1 MTYKELKD
9 HLDKLSEEQSN
20 TQVTFYD
27 DSNGRYY
34 PANALEVI
42 DIEPT
47 FPPLVYLTLA
57 PDMLQTMKVWQS
69 ANCTLFSHWPR
80 ISLIIRMFKR
90 IQPMN
95 KTSLSK
101 EVYEQ
106 LLNPTPVIRYYFLS
120 NLSTKSTTKG
130 GNK

>member
-1 MTYKELKD
+1 MTYKELAE
-9 HLDKLSEEQSN
+9 HLSKLNDEQSN
-20 TQVTFYD
+20 TEVTFYD

-34 PANALEVI
+34 PANSLEVI

-57 PDMLQTMKVWQS
+57 PDVMISIKAWQIR
-69 ANCTLFSHWPR
+69 NCPLFSHSPW

-120 NLSTKSTTKG
+120 NLSTKSTKG

>member
-1 MTYKELKD
+1 MTYKELAE
-9 HLDKLSEEQSN
+9 HLSKLNDEQSN
-20 TQVTFYD
+20 TEVTFYD

-34 PANALEVI
+34 PANSLEVI

-57 PDMLQTMKVWQS
+57 PDVMISIKAWQIS
-69 ANCTLFSHWPR
+69 NCPLFSHSPW

-95 KTSLSK
+95 TSLSK

-106 LLNPTPVIRYYFLS
+106 LVNPTPTIRYYFLS

-130 GNK
+130 GKK

>member
-1 MTYKELKD
+1 MTYKELAE
-9 HLDKLSEEQSN
+9 HLNKLNDEQSN
-20 TQVTFYD
+20 TEVTFYD

-34 PANALEVI
+34 PANSLEVI

-69 ANCTLFSHWPR
+69 ANCTLFSHSPQ

-120 NLSTKSTTKG
+120 NLSTKSTKG

>member
-1 MTYKELKD
+1 MTYKELAE
-9 HLDKLSEEQSN
+9 HLSKLNDEQSN
-20 TQVTFYD
+20 TEVTFYD

-34 PANALEVI
+34 PANSLEVI

-57 PDMLQTMKVWQS
+57 PDVMISIKAWQIS
-69 ANCTLFSHWPR
+69 NCPLFSHSPW

-90 IQPMN
+90 IQPM

>member
-1 MTYKELKD
+1 MTYKELAE
-9 HLDKLSEEQSN
+9 HLSKLNDEQSN
-20 TQVTFYD
+20 TEVTFYD

-34 PANALEVI
+34 PANSLEVI

-57 PDMLQTMKVWQS
+57 PDVMISIKAWQIS
-69 ANCTLFSHWPR
+69 NCPLFSHSLW

-120 NLSTKSTTKG
+120 NLSTKSTKG

>member
-1 MTYKELKD
+1 MTYKELAE
-9 HLDKLSEEQSN
+9 HLSKLNDEQSN
-20 TQVTFYD
+20 TEVTFYD
-27 DSNGRYY
+27 DSNDRYY
-34 PANALEVI
+34 PANSLEVI

-57 PDMLQTMKVWQS
+57 PDVMISIKAWQIS
-69 ANCTLFSHWPR
+69 NCPLFSHSPW

-95 KTSLSK
+95 TSLSK

-106 LLNPTPVIRYYFLS
+106 LVNPTPTIRYYFLS

-130 GNK
+130 GKK

>member
-69 ANCTLFSHWPR
+69 ANCTLFSHSPW

-95 KTSLSK
+95 TSLSK

-106 LLNPTPVIRYYFLS
+106 LVNPTPTIRYYFLS
-120 NLSTKSTTKG
+120 NLSIKSTTKEG
-130 GNK
+130 KK

>member
-1 MTYKELKD
+1 MTYKELAE
-9 HLDKLSEEQSN
+9 HLTKLSEEQSN

-57 PDMLQTMKVWQS
+57 PDTLQTMKVWQIR
-69 ANCTLFSHWPR
+69 NCPLFSHSPW

-90 IQPMN
+90 IQPM

>member
-1 MTYKELKD
+1 MTYKELAE
-9 HLDKLSEEQSN
+9 HLTKLSEEQSN

-57 PDMLQTMKVWQS
+57 PDMLQTMKV
-69 ANCTLFSHWPR
+69 
-80 ISLIIRMFKR
+80 
-90 IQPMN
+90 
-95 KTSLSK
+95 
-101 EVYEQ
+101 
-106 LLNPTPVIRYYFLS
+106 
-120 NLSTKSTTKG
+120 
-130 GNK
+130 

>member
-1 MTYKELKD
+1 MTYKELAE
-9 HLDKLSEEQSN
+9 HLNKLNDEQSN
-20 TQVTFYD
+20 TEVTFYD

-34 PANALEVI
+34 PANSLEVI

-57 PDMLQTMKVWQS
+57 PDVMISIKAWQIS
-69 ANCTLFSHWPR
+69 NCPLFSPLSLK
-80 ISLIIRMFKR
+80 SLIIRMFKR

-95 KTSLSK
+95 TTLSK

-106 LLNPTPVIRYYFLS
+106 LLNPTPTIRYYFLS
-120 NLSTKSTTKG
+120 NLSLKSTTKEG
-130 GNK
+130 KK

>member
-1 MTYKELKD
+1 MTYRELKD

-27 DSNGRYY
+27 DANGRYY
-34 PANALEVI
+34 PANSLEVI

-57 PDMLQTMKVWQS
+57 PDVMISIKAWQIR
-69 ANCTLFSHWPR
+69 NCLLFSPLSLK
-80 ISLIIRMFKR
+80 SLIIRMFKR

-95 KTSLSK
+95 LSK

-106 LLNPTPVIRYYFLS
+106 LLNPTPTIRYYFLTPS
-120 NLSTKSTTKG
+120 FKQSTTKG
-130 GNK
+130 GKK

>member
-1 MTYKELKD
+1 MTYKELAQ
-9 HLDKLSEEQSN
+9 HLSKLNDEQSN
-20 TQVTFYD
+20 TEVTFYD

-34 PANALEVI
+34 PANSLEVI

-57 PDMLQTMKVWQS
+57 PDVMISIKAWQIS
-69 ANCTLFSHWPR
+69 NCPLFSHSPW

-120 NLSTKSTTKG
+120 NLSTKSTKG

>member
-1 MTYKELKD
+1 MTYKELAE
-9 HLDKLSEEQSN
+9 HLSKLNDEQSN
-20 TQVTFYD
+20 TEVTFYD

-34 PANALEVI
+34 PANSLEVI

-57 PDMLQTMKVWQS
+57 PDVMISIKAWQIS
-69 ANCTLFSHWPR
+69 NCPLFSHSPW

-120 NLSTKSTTKG
+120 NLSTKSTKG

>member
-1 MTYKELKD
+1 MTYKELAE
-9 HLDKLSEEQSN
+9 HLSKLNDEQSN
-20 TQVTFYD
+20 TEVTFYD
-27 DSNGRYY
+27 DANGRYY

-57 PDMLQTMKVWQS
+57 PDVMLSIKAWQFT
-69 ANCTLFSHWPR
+69 NCTLFSHWPW

-95 KTSLSK
+95 TNLSK

-130 GNK
+130 GKK

>member
-69 ANCTLFSHWPR
+69 ANCTLFSHWPQ

-95 KTSLSK
+95 TSLSK